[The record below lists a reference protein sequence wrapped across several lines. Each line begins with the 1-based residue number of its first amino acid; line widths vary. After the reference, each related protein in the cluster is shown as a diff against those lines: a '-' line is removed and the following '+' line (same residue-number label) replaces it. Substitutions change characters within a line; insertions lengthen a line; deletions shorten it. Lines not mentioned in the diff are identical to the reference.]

1 MAAWLLGRLGRT
13 ALAAWGI
20 ASVLFLVLH
29 WLPAPADTYGN
40 LGDAT
45 DLSQP
50 SGSLGRTESRQAARQ
65 AVQHRLGLDEPVFY
79 VSHCGGY
86 WRWHGAANQYHR
98 WLVQLAQGH
107 LGRSYRTGQPVEALL
122 APALALTVPL
132 MLLVA
137 LLSTGLAVVLALAL
151 ASGPAAR
158 GWRIGL
164 QSLLTTVQ
172 ALPLFVLGL
181 GLLLLLANPDVL
193 DVLPAAGPADEP
205 PTAVLLGPRLL
216 LPLLTLVLATLPE
229 QTLLLTAALHHE
241 QRDQYATVARAKGLS
256 TWQVTTR
263 HALPNAWLTLLT
275 SFTSLLPTLVSG
287 AVVVEV
293 LFALPGTGRLLAEA
307 AATHDYP
314 VVVGGVLLLAAV
326 RLLALLLADALY
338 LRAEPR
344 LRTPTA

>member
-1 MAAWLLGRLGRT
+1 MVGWLLARLGRT
-13 ALAAWGI
+13 VLAAWGI
-20 ASVLFLVLH
+20 ASALFLVLH
-29 WLPAPADTYGN
+29 WLPAPLDAYG
-40 LGDAT
+40 LSDAA
-45 DLSQP
+45 DLSRP
-50 SGSLGRTESRQAARQ
+50 GGPGTAETRQAARQ

-79 VSHCGGY
+79 LSRPNKQ
-86 WRWHGAANQYHR
+86 WRWNGLHNQYHR
-98 WLVQLAQGH
+98 WLAQLAHGH
-107 LGRSYRTGQPVEALL
+107 LGRSYRAAQPVEELL

-137 LLSTGLAVVLALAL
+137 LLSTGLAVALAL
-151 ASGPAAR
+151 VLAAGPAR
-158 GWRIGL
+158 GWRVGA
-164 QSLLTTVQ
+164 QGLLTTVQ

-205 PTAVLLGPRLL
+205 PTAVLLGLRLL
-216 LPLLTLVLATLPE
+216 LPLLALVLATLPE
-229 QTLLLTAALHHE
+229 QTLLLEAALRHE
-241 QRDQYATVARAKGLS
+241 QRSRYATVARAKGLS
-256 TWQVTTR
+256 EWQVTVR

-275 SFTSLLPTLVSG
+275 SFTGLLPTLVGG

-307 AATHDYP
+307 AAAHDYP

-338 LRAEPR
+338 LQAEPR
-344 LRTPTA
+344 LRPPTA